1 MSNKENLVKIQELAA
16 AAVGLSEELEVAEH
30 AMETAR
36 NQVLAIKANIEEV
49 EMAISGLAVGL
60 GK

>member
-30 AMETAR
+30 AMETTR
-36 NQVLAIKANIEEV
+36 NQVLVLVQYK
-49 EMAISGLAVGL
+49 
-60 GK
+60 